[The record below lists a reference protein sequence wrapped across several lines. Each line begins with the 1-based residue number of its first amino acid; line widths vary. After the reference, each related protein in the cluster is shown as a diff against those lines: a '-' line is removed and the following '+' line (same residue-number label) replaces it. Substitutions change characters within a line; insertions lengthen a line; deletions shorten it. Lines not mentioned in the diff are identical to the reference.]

1 MCITG
6 PGATAASTASLLLG
20 WNSGQNARIQRAAA
34 VFMAHFEL
42 LMSADRIHN
51 KKANSLY
58 IAMAV
63 LVWNESAGAKSR
75 SVYGCICKGR
85 GSTSYADAIGE

>member
-1 MCITG
+1 MHLQVYLI
-6 PGATAASTASLLLG
+6 LG
-20 WNSGQNARIQRAAA
+20 WNRGLNACIQRAAA
-34 VFMAHFEL
+34 VFMAHFEFPT
-42 LMSADRIHN
+42 SADRIHN

-58 IAMAV
+58 IPMAV